1 MNAIHYLGIKRR
13 TKEKKSFDSTKY
25 DVQYRTAVIQVY
37 KFYKLQVHGIQAV
50 SLISWPKFYP

>member
-1 MNAIHYLGIKRR
+1 MNAIHYLGIERR

-37 KFYKLQVHGIQAV
+37 KFYKLQVHGI
-50 SLISWPKFYP
+50 